1 MIVRTGKRQ
10 DVISTQNMHHRIPI
24 TNLNGH
30 LTCSLCKGYF
40 VDATTIIECLHSFCR
55 SCIVKYLQTNRY
67 CPVCDVQVHKTKP
80 LLNIRPDKTLQDI
93 VYKLVPKLFQ
103 NEMQR
108 RRQYYSDH
116 PDIKPSGLEQCGEA
130 SYQHLLTPD
139 ESICISFNYHG
150 NSRTKRYLRCPAA
163 VSVSHLQKLIRAK
176 YDLKDNHRVDILYNQ
191 DCLNSY
197 LTLMDIAY
205 IYLWRRKGPMEIT
218 YRIYE
223 NMAKRVKV
231 QVADGEGGAEE
242 NAGVVLNNNN
252 NSINHNDWKEVQLRI
267 SENGEM
273 SVTGIQ
279 DCLDMLDEHIEA
291 IDETSRMSSEEQPRN
306 NNGGTEEVAAGEGRG
321 GGGGNSVV
329 GVVVET
335 PKKEKKKKGKVQ
347 QSNESG
353 ASAVA
358 VHTKQGEV
366 VTNCSTKEAV
376 IGGGDGGSS
385 SSNNNNKRKLVEAV
399 VGGETGEPPTKKSKP
414 TTPITTSSTPNHSVG
429 LQNLSNNHPL
439 KKHSLNKVDGAN
451 KSNKV
456 NSDIKKEVTIST
468 NTVVAVATTT
478 TKTTATAAATATS
491 ALAVSVC
498 TTSINTTAT
507 MSGDGGAVAAS
518 TTVASSGGGEVS
530 KKERKVKSAEKQQSA
545 KVAIAAA
552 PAPIICTSSISTT
565 TVTSSSTFTR
575 PSNVNT
581 TKHAAINNT
590 RPATPVASITLLTT
604 TTTSMMT
611 PSPGQ
616 KWGKASTPGPP
627 SYIPKPAY
635 SPIINVPKV
644 QASTSSSSS
653 SSSVKLPPEINTTQ
667 SSMMSKTNSSAVT
680 PKSKP
685 NSPMGYKT
693 LRDPP
698 KTWNPQIARPKP
710 SATAEPSKNVRPA
723 KFFKVRNNIPR
734 YLGNPASGVK
744 PLYQVQHNVEKE
756 KPRPEIKRHS
766 IVKIDPKTLKP
777 VSERAPESSNLTN
790 ITISQPDLK
799 ISTSSVPIFNP
810 LKLQSSPKSGDR
822 KSPQSPKKSPTTS
835 KRDKLNL
842 SYTPPNPFIPNI
854 SSQFLYPS
862 GPPGFPT
869 YDPRYMA
876 AYHSLF
882 FGSRLPAPYNPST
895 TLPQSP
901 HPAVGGLN
909 LEMTSP
915 RANSPKNSAAKP
927 KKTKEEKS
935 LQNAVEKLTKIKSE
949 ETKAAKKE
957 ERAPSSKEDDDDETR
972 KKATATT
979 TTTTSS
985 TTMTTT
991 TAVESKDASSKQVEI
1006 RQKSESNVDINN
1018 QNNNTIAAVD
1028 NGNKS
1033 DNNVEKKSKK

>member
-1 MIVRTGKRQ
+1 
-10 DVISTQNMHHRIPI
+10 
-24 TNLNGH
+24 
-30 LTCSLCKGYF
+30 
-40 VDATTIIECLHSFCR
+40 
-55 SCIVKYLQTNRY
+55 
-67 CPVCDVQVHKTKP
+67 
-80 LLNIRPDKTLQDI
+80 
-93 VYKLVPKLFQ
+93 
-103 NEMQR
+103 MQR

-306 NNGGTEEVAAGEGRG
+306 NNGGTEEVAAGEGG
-321 GGGGNSVV
+321 GSSVV
-329 GVVVET
+329 GVVVVET

-358 VHTKQGEV
+358 VHTKQVEV

-376 IGGGDGGSS
+376 IGGGSGDGGS

-491 ALAVSVC
+491 ALSVSVC
-498 TTSINTTAT
+498 TTSINTAAT
-507 MSGDGGAVAAS
+507 TSGGGAVATS
-518 TTVASSGGGEVS
+518 TTVASSGGEVS
-530 KKERKVKSAEKQQSA
+530 KKEKKVKSAEKQQSA
-545 KVAIAAA
+545 KVAVAAA

-590 RPATPVASITLLTT
+590 RPATPVASTTLLTT
-604 TTTSMMT
+604 TTTMMT

-644 QASTSSSSS
+644 QASTSSSSSS

-854 SSQFLYPS
+854 TSQFLYPS

-972 KKATATT
+972 KKATTATT
-979 TTTTSS
+979 ITTTSS
-985 TTMTTT
+985 TTMTTTT

-1028 NGNKS
+1028 NGDKS